1 MFNTM
6 MNVLLVKFTVTVT
19 GFHVKASKLWL
30 SAFCSAL
37 ITTIFPLSFWS
48 ISIGFLC
55 LLGIAF
61 SWQLST
67 LFVQASWLMI
77 ATLLVGGFLTML
89 QPLFFQQSSVL
100 AFTCFV
106 LVASCLLL
114 VTSKGWQQR
123 LLSTV
128 QQAYVTTC
136 ELAIDDMRLT
146 VQAYIDTGNECREP
160 LSRAPVHFLSLLDV
174 VEQLPASF
182 CVALQQW
189 QSAEPTNLTMFSETI
204 RPFIRFV
211 RVVTVHNEP
220 QLVLGFRVSQ
230 LMVDK
235 RAYTGHYVVFTQ
247 NEAPFPQQSDMILH
261 VCILLTK

>member
-1 MFNTM
+1 
-6 MNVLLVKFTVTVT
+6 MNVLLLKFTVIVT
-19 GFHVKASKLWL
+19 SFHIKTWRLWL

-37 ITTIFPLSFWS
+37 LTTIIPPSFWS
-48 ISIGFLC
+48 VSMGFLC

-89 QPLFFQQSSVL
+89 QPFLFQQSSVL

-106 LVASCLLL
+106 LLASCFVL
-114 VTSKGWQQR
+114 VTSRGWQQK

-160 LSRAPVHFLSLLDV
+160 ISRAPVHFLSLQEV
-174 VEQLPASF
+174 EEQLPASF
-182 CVALQQW
+182 YIALQQW

-204 RPFIRFV
+204 RLCIRFV

-220 QLVLGFRVSQ
+220 QLVLGFRLSQ
-230 LMVDK
+230 LMVDQ

-247 NEAPFPQQSDMILH
+247 NEAPFPQQADMILH